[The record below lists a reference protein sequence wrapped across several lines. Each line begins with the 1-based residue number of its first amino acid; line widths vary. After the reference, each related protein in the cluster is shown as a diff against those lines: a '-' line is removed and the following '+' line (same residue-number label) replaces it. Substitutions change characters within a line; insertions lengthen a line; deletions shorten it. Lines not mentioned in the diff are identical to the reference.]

1 MRLVGASSFSIQLRF
16 LLVGIFSAIVG
27 WAISTGLL
35 SAFKYLVDKRVAP
48 LLSFT
53 RFFTWS
59 DVWVSSGILLLTG
72 FVVSSVASLLT
83 LRKYLK
89 V

>member
-1 MRLVGASSFSIQLRF
+1 
-16 LLVGIFSAIVG
+16 
-27 WAISTGLL
+27 
-35 SAFKYLVDKRVAP
+35 
-48 LLSFT
+48 
-53 RFFTWS
+53 
-59 DVWVSSGILLLTG
+59 VWVASAILLLTG

>member
-1 MRLVGASSFSIQLRF
+1 
-16 LLVGIFSAIVG
+16 
-27 WAISTGLL
+27 
-35 SAFKYLVDKRVAP
+35 VDKRIAP

-59 DVWVSSGILLLTG
+59 DVWVASGALLLTG
-72 FVVSSVASLLT
+72 FLVSSVASLLT